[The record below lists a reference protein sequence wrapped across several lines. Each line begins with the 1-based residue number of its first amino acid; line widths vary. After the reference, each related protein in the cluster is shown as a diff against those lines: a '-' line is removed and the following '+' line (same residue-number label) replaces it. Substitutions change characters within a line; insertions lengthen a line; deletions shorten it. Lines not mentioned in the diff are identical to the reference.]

1 MKIGQILKGK
11 RIECKQTI
19 IVELKNIASFI
30 TGVQVQMN
38 QTVIDVLHN
47 KFQGEQ
53 TFNFDLYFVHFECS
67 DFFFGIITP
76 NVT

>member
-1 MKIGQILKGK
+1 MKEKILRTQKEIGQILKGK

-38 QTVIDVLHN
+38 QTVIDVLHKN
-47 KFQGEQ
+47 NQGEQ
-53 TFNFDLYFVHFECS
+53 TFNFNLLFCKF
-67 DFFFGIITP
+67 
-76 NVT
+76 